1 MNKINKSKIAII
13 GGGPAGIMAAIQA
26 SSYPL
31 DFAQGSEDRSDNNS
45 EVFLFEKNSDLGRK
59 LLITGKGRCNIT
71 NEEPDV
77 RKFIQPFGQN
87 GKFLFSAFHQFFNKD
102 LLNFLRKKGVD
113 FNYER
118 GGRIFP
124 QSDNARDILD
134 ALKIYLK
141 EKKVNLKLNKDL
153 ENIQIKEDKFILKFV
168 DGNFK
173 ADKLIIA
180 TGGQSYPGTG
190 SDGKLF
196 KIIQKLG
203 HKIVEPKPS
212 LVPILVKE
220 DWVKDLEGLSL
231 KNVEARIVKE
241 NKVLES
247 RFGEMVFTDR
257 GVSGPIILSLSKY
270 ICRTDLKDMFLS
282 IDFKPVLNEEQLTQ
296 RIRREMNEQN
306 IIYKNLLK
314 LLLPSKIIPYFLK
327 LSTVEED
334 KKIKHLNKEEIKKLI
349 YLMKD
354 FRLAIDSLSNFGH
367 AIVTAGGVDIKEIN
381 PQNMESK
388 LISGLYFAGEI
399 IDLDAETGGYNLQAA
414 FSTGYVAGRSVLS
427 SKN

>member
-1 MNKINKSKIAII
+1 MEKKKVIAVI
-13 GGGPAGIMAAIQA
+13 GSGPAGMMAAIQA
-26 SSYPL
+26 SDKS
-31 DFAQGSEDRSDNNS
+31 S
-45 EVFLFEKNSDLGRK
+45 EVFLFEKNSSLGKK

-71 NEEPDV
+71 NEESDV
-77 RKFIQPFGQN
+77 RKFIQPFGRN

-102 LLNFLRKKGVD
+102 LLNFFREKGLD
-113 FNYER
+113 FDCER

-134 ALKIYLK
+134 SLKIYLK
-141 EKKVNLKLNKDL
+141 EKKVSLKLNKDL
-153 ENIQIKEDKFILKFV
+153 EDIDIKEDKFILKFIDSEFV
-168 DGNFK
+168 V
-173 ADKLIIA
+173 DKLIIA

-196 KIIQKLG
+196 KIIQKMG

-220 DWVKDLEGLSL
+220 DWIKDLEGLSL
-231 KNVEARIVKE
+231 KNVEAKILKK

-270 ICRTDLKDMFLS
+270 ICRENLGDTFLS
-282 IDFKPVLNEEQLTQ
+282 IDFKPALDEERLTQ

-314 LLLPSKIIPYFLK
+314 LLLPTKIIPYFLK
-327 LSTVEED
+327 KSKVEED
-334 KKIKHLNKEEIKKLI
+334 KKIKHLNKEEVKELI
-349 YLMKD
+349 DLMKD
-354 FRLAIDSLSNFGH
+354 FRFRIDSLSNFGH
-367 AIVTAGGVDIKEIN
+367 AIVTSGGVDIKEIN
-381 PQNMESK
+381 PQTMESK
-388 LISGLYFAGEI
+388 IIPGLFFAGEV

-414 FSTGYVAGRSVLS
+414 FSTAYLAGRSVIK